1 MEKAKLSRLLT
12 KTQFIIVIVF
22 FFVVMYIL
30 HSTFFAANYYKGKA
44 PQRFEIEKGE
54 TLNSVVEKLYAKKII
69 PSKTNF
75 KIIAFIYGAEK
86 KIRAARYFIPNGL
99 NYLQLMELF
108 LSGKADFL
116 RKVKVYEGS
125 TLKSVAANLKLE
137 ALIDSAYF
145 VQLASSKSFVDL
157 LGIKGETIEGY
168 LLPGEY
174 FIYERSD
181 PHEVINL
188 VYGEFKKYVNDSLL
202 HFIKTQKRSLE
213 DLVTLASIVEGETNK
228 VSEMPTIAGV
238 YLNRLRK
245 GMKLQADPT
254 IQYLQKNGWKRLNYL
269 DLKIDSPYNTY
280 KYFGLPP
287 SPINNPGR
295 AALYAAV
302 NPEQHDFLFFVA
314 DGQGGHNFAK
324 NYSQHLR
331 FVKEYRLWLKSQQE
345 N

>member
-1 MEKAKLSRLLT
+1 MEKIKFSSFLT
-12 KTQFIIVIVF
+12 KKQFIVVIAF
-22 FFVVMYIL
+22 FFAVMYIL
-30 HSTFFAANYYKGKA
+30 HNTFFSANYYEGIA

-54 TLNSVVEKLYAKKII
+54 TLNSIVEKLYTNKII

-86 KIRAARYFIPNGL
+86 KIRAARYYIPNGL
-99 NYLQLMELF
+99 NYLQLVELF

-125 TLKSVAANLKLE
+125 TIKSVAANLKLD

-145 VQLASSKSFVDL
+145 VQVAASESFVDS
-157 LGIKGETIEGY
+157 LGIKAETIEGY

-181 PHEVINL
+181 PHEVIKLIYN
-188 VYGEFKKYVNDSLL
+188 EFKKFVTDSLI
-202 HFIKTQKRSLE
+202 HFVKIQKHSLE

-228 VSEMPTIAGV
+228 VTEMPTIAGV
-238 YLNRLRK
+238 YLNRLKK

-254 IQYLQKNGWKRLNYL
+254 IQYLQKNGWKRLNHL
-269 DLKIDSPYNTY
+269 DLKIESPYNTY

-287 SPINNPGR
+287 GPINNPGKT
-295 AALYAAV
+295 ALFAAV
-302 NPEQHDFLFFVA
+302 NPELHDFLFFVA

-331 FVKEYRLWLKSQQE
+331 FVKEYRLWLKSQQKE
-345 N
+345 